1 VKLTKCPQAL
11 ADVVRA
17 HAESLS
23 IKVERALPC
32 RTGKTTL
39 VVGPYSRE
47 GLHQVGL
54 ANGSQHAGHH
64 DVGGREIGA
73 GDPVAPVEAALDA
86 AEPAMGEFWYLGVE
100 LARCLAAVEDSEQIE
115 ARQGW
120 LHGGDCSEAPLHDA
134 RAAVRIVG

>member
-1 VKLTKCPQAL
+1 L

-32 RTGKTTL
+32 RAGKTTL

-54 ANGSQHAGHH
+54 ANGSQHARHH
-64 DVGGREIGA
+64 DVSGREIGA
-73 GDPVAPVEAALDA
+73 GDPVAPVEAATEA
-86 AEPAMGEFWYLGVE
+86 GERAMGDVWCLCGEH
-100 LARCLAAVEDSEQIE
+100 ARCLAAVEAYGQIE

-120 LHGGDCSEAPLHDA
+120 LNGGDCSEAPLHEA
-134 RAAVRIVG
+134 RAAVSIVG